1 MSIIPKITNC
11 ATVDD
16 DMNSTIIVDV
26 AADTSA
32 IIHVARVSTRRS
44 TASDLAPHLG
54 RISARSR
61 RDLAW
66 EEAELEE
73 DRPEDHPTADAE
85 HARSDRRD
93 RHVRGVPAIQGRWL
107 PAA

>member
-54 RISARSR
+54 AISARSR
-61 RDLAW
+61 RDLGAISQ
-66 EEAELEE
+66 AE
-73 DRPEDHPTADAE
+73 DDPVPRYAD
-85 HARSDRRD
+85 
-93 RHVRGVPAIQGRWL
+93 
-107 PAA
+107 